1 MGFEPMKEF
10 PPTSKRAPS
19 TTRPPL
25 QKDYY
30 KINFL
35 NFERLLTIY
44 LGNYHLILPL
54 YNYVLYCKD
63 LISFQFFFIFS
74 KDENLSAENSS
85 CAKVFNFN
93 EISSYVK
100 ILLKCHPAFSNN

>member
-10 PPTSKRAPS
+10 PLYTLSKRAPS

-35 NFERLLTIY
+35 NFERLSTIY
-44 LGNYHLILPL
+44 LG
-54 YNYVLYCKD
+54 K
-63 LISFQFFFIFS
+63 
-74 KDENLSAENSS
+74 LSS
-85 CAKVFNFN
+85 NFT
-93 EISSYVK
+93 SV
-100 ILLKCHPAFSNN
+100 

>member
-10 PPTSKRAPS
+10 PLYTLSKRAPS

-44 LGNYHLILPL
+44 LG
-54 YNYVLYCKD
+54 K
-63 LISFQFFFIFS
+63 
-74 KDENLSAENSS
+74 LSS
-85 CAKVFNFN
+85 NFTS
-93 EISSYVK
+93 I
-100 ILLKCHPAFSNN
+100 

>member
-1 MGFEPMKEF
+1 MAERMGFEPMKEF
-10 PPTSKRAPS
+10 PLYTLSKRAPS

-44 LGNYHLILPL
+44 LG
-54 YNYVLYCKD
+54 K
-63 LISFQFFFIFS
+63 
-74 KDENLSAENSS
+74 LSS
-85 CAKVFNFN
+85 NFTS
-93 EISSYVK
+93 I
-100 ILLKCHPAFSNN
+100 